1 MTKISDDYDEKH
13 MKIKF
18 NSVDELLLSK
28 ALKIQVTIVVTAAF
42 HKNNK
47 SYQQVFLDGCLCGF

>member
-28 ALKIQVTIVVTAAF
+28 VVKIQVTIVVTAAF
-42 HKNNK
+42 HKITNRIGK
-47 SYQQVFLDGCLCGF
+47 FS